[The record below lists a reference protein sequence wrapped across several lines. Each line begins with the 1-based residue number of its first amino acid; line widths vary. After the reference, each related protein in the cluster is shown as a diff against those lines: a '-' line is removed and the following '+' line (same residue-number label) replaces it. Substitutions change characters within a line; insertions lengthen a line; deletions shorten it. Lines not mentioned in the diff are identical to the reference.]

1 MKKILTRHF
10 IFPHR
15 QTLISSISFKILRN
29 LGSKRCFSNHSED
42 TELQDLMEYMDS
54 LKNYEKVGVPKGAGM
69 DFDDGFD
76 LSRMRWLMVRL
87 GNPQIGANHGQT
99 QISLTSDRSNHG
111 QAQISLTSDRSKPWP
126 SSHIDLPLPLG
137 SISLTTIFLSL
148 TWGCWLL

>member
-1 MKKILTRHF
+1 
-10 IFPHR
+10 
-15 QTLISSISFKILRN
+15 
-29 LGSKRCFSNHSED
+29 
-42 TELQDLMEYMDS
+42 MEYMDS

-126 SSHIDLPLPLG
+126 SSHLSHRSEQTIPLISSLPLG